1 MTSAVTAMVAVSTL
15 SGSAIAGTIRHDRSD
30 TQYRNFGNQFT
41 NVGLLETGFS
51 VGGRSVS
58 GSCSGTLIS
67 ANWILTAAHCF
78 EDPLGNG
85 QINAQ
90 KRKFYTWKHQLFN

>member
-30 TQYRNFGNQFT
+30 TQYRNFANQFA
-41 NVGLLETGFS
+41 NVGRLDMRFSGNSFTG
-51 VGGRSVS
+51 
-58 GSCSGTLIS
+58 CSGTLIA
-67 ANWILTAAHCF
+67 ANWVLTAAHCF